1 MTVGGRVGALW
12 IGGLEPYM
20 DETFLQVTF
29 VPLTFTGKINRKP
42 KKNYRNVFSGECSC
56 NLESK
61 NLLTADCH

>member
-29 VPLTFTGKINRKP
+29 MPLLLSLEKSTENP
-42 KKNYRNVFSGECSC
+42 LKNTEMYFLVSV
-56 NLESK
+56 LVI
-61 NLLTADCH
+61 

>member
-29 VPLTFTGKINRKP
+29 IAFTFTASITTGGFEVKLGNLTQP
-42 KKNYRNVFSGECSC
+42 FST
-56 NLESK
+56 
-61 NLLTADCH
+61 LLLYNDVLN

>member
-29 VPLTFTGKINRKP
+29 MPLTFTGKIYRKSIE
-42 KKNYRNVFSGECSC
+42 KY
-56 NLESK
+56 
-61 NLLTADCH
+61 

>member
-29 VPLTFTGKINRKP
+29 IAFTFTASITTAEFEVKLGNITT
-42 KKNYRNVFSGECSC
+42 
-56 NLESK
+56 
-61 NLLTADCH
+61 LLLLLSSLPVATLQLI

>member
-29 VPLTFTGKINRKP
+29 MPLTFTGKINRKS
-42 KKNYRNVFSGECSC
+42 KENY
-56 NLESK
+56 
-61 NLLTADCH
+61 